1 MLHGDKN
8 MGPITLSWGLLLI
21 MVTAKILDN
30 NREKTAP
37 HAKK

>member
-8 MGPITLSWGLLLI
+8 IDITLSWGLLLI

-30 NREKTAP
+30 NRENTAS